1 MAEQGQTSAAPISG
15 ISQVGQSEEGAVSA
29 GPANVPYD
37 KRKLSYAG
45 TFTNP
50 WQSFVI
56 RTMEW
61 CTGKI
66 TLLRRIREFERMGP
80 ATGQQFWKQARGLMR
95 IDLQT
100 PAEEIAHIP
109 ETGPVIVVA
118 NHPHGLVDGMMLAE
132 LIGARRQDYKILTR
146 SLLTGVDEVAQFMIP
161 VPFPHEEDS
170 FQKSLDMRKAAM
182 AHLAEGG
189 VIAVFP
195 SGAVAAS
202 ETMWGPA
209 IEGEWNPFTAKMI
222 QRSGAAVVPIKFPG
236 QNSRA
241 YQIANQ
247 ISATLRQGLLIH
259 EVAHSF
265 GKPQRPII
273 GEAIPAETLKEKGK
287 NARDFMAWLREH
299 TMSLRS

>member
-1 MAEQGQTSAAPISG
+1 MVDNAHRTPIVKPMREGLSP
-15 ISQVGQSEEGAVSA
+15 EEA
-29 GPANVPYD
+29 PYD

-50 WQSFVI
+50 WKSTLI

-66 TLLRRIREFERMGP
+66 TLLRRIREFERIGP
-80 ATGQQFWKQARGLMR
+80 AHGQMFWKQARGLMG

-100 PAEEIAHIP
+100 PREQIERIP
-109 ETGPVIVVA
+109 ETGPVVIVA
-118 NHPHGLVDGMMLAE
+118 NHPHGLVDGMILAE
-132 LIGARRQDYKILTR
+132 LVGEIRDDYKILTR
-146 SLLTGVDEVAQFMIP
+146 SLLTGVKEVSKYMLP

-170 FQKSLDMRKAAM
+170 FKKSLEMRKEAM
-182 AHLAEGG
+182 GHLADGG
-189 VIAVFP
+189 VIVLFP
-195 SGAVAAS
+195 SGSVAAS
-202 ETMWGPA
+202 ETYFGPA

-222 QRSGAAVVPIKFPG
+222 TRSKATVIPVCFKG

-259 EVAHSF
+259 EVAHAF
-265 GKPQRPII
+265 NKPQAPII
-273 GEAIPAETLKEKGK
+273 GEPIPSEVIAEKAK
-287 NARDFMAWLREH
+287 NQTEFMSWLRQH
-299 TMSLRS
+299 TLSLGQTA

>member
-1 MAEQGQTSAAPISG
+1 M
-15 ISQVGQSEEGAVSA
+15 
-29 GPANVPYD
+29 
-37 KRKLSYAG
+37 SYAG

-56 RTMEW
+56 RTVEW

-80 ATGQQFWKQARGLMR
+80 ATGQEFWAQARGLMR
-95 IDLQT
+95 IDLLT
-100 PAEEIAHIP
+100 PEQEIANIP
-109 ETGPVIVVA
+109 ESGPVVVVA

-132 LIGARRQDYKILTR
+132 LIGARRNDYKILTR
-146 SLLTGVDEVAQFMIP
+146 SLLTGVDEVSQYMIP

-170 FQKSLDMRKAAM
+170 FQKSLDMRKEAM
-182 AHLAEGG
+182 QHLADGG
-189 VIAVFP
+189 VIVVFP

-222 QRSGAAVVPIKFPG
+222 QRSGATVVPVKFPG
-236 QNSRA
+236 QNSRP

-259 EVAHSF
+259 EVAHAF

-273 GEAIPAETLKEKGK
+273 GEAIEPETLKEKGK
-287 NARDFMAWLREH
+287 NPRDFMAWLRER
-299 TMSLRS
+299 TMGLKG

>member
-1 MAEQGQTSAAPISG
+1 MAQATQSDDVAASADT
-15 ISQVGQSEEGAVSA
+15 
-29 GPANVPYD
+29 ANVPYD

-80 ATGQQFWKQARGLMR
+80 ATGQAFWTQARGLMR

-100 PAEEIAHIP
+100 PKEEIANIP

-132 LIGARRQDYKILTR
+132 LIGSRRTDYKILTR
-146 SLLTGVDEVAQFMIP
+146 SLLTGVDEVSQFMIP

-182 AHLAEGG
+182 EHLADGG

-222 QRSGAAVVPIKFPG
+222 QRSGATVVPVKFPG
-236 QNSRA
+236 QNSRP

-273 GEAIPAETLKEKGK
+273 GEAISPEAIKENGK
-287 NARDFMAWLREH
+287 NARDFMAWLRDL
-299 TMSLRS
+299 TMSLKA